1 MTNDKIIEH
10 LGYIKVLVAREGG
23 NPAKIEALD
32 NAVDIVSGL
41 DDLVTDIQTY
51 EADCQLTADGHCSK
65 CNETLFK
72 SIYYMLEK
80 NFGAIDVWHKS
91 EKV

>member
-65 CNETLFK
+65 CNETLFQ
-72 SIYYMLEK
+72 SIYSMMEK
-80 NFGAIDVWHKS
+80 HFGKFEDWHGKN
-91 EKV
+91 